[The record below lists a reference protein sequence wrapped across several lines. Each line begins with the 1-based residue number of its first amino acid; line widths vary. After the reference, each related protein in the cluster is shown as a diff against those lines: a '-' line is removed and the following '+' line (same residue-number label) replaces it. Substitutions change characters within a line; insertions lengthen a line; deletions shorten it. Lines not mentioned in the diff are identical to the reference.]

1 MRIPEFFAEIEAI
14 LNSVSKRTIIG
25 IVGKPGAGKST
36 VGEEISK
43 RFKYPEVSTLS
54 MDGYHLSNEELKALG
69 RLDRKGAPD
78 TFDSKGFTELIRS
91 LRTQGSEAIRFPIFH
106 REIEASIA
114 DEGIIEAEARVII
127 VEGNYLLASDHGWG
141 EVRELLDKTFFIN
154 IDDHL
159 RLERLIARHIRY
171 GKSLDDAKAW
181 SLGSDEANAFYIER
195 TRYLATNFL
204 ELD

>member
-1 MRIPEFFAEIEAI
+1 MPEFFAEIQAN
-14 LNSVSKRTIIG
+14 LNSEQKRIIIG

-36 VGEEISK
+36 VGQEVSK
-43 RFKYPEVSTLS
+43 RFKYPAVSTLS
-54 MDGYHLSNEELKALG
+54 MDGYHLSNEELAALG

-78 TFDSKGFTELIRS
+78 TFDSKGFTALIRS
-91 LRTQGSEAIRFPIFH
+91 LKTQGSEAIRFPIFH

-114 DEGIIEAEARVII
+114 DEGIIEPEAKVII

-141 EVRELLDKTFFIN
+141 EVRELLDETFFIS
-154 IDDHL
+154 IDEQL

-171 GKSLDDAKAW
+171 GKSPDDAKAW
-181 SLGSDEANAFYIER
+181 SLGSDEANASYIER
-195 TRYLATNFL
+195 TRHLATNFL